1 MGGGNLMN
9 ESYMKQRSVL
19 STCLLSWLT
28 LILTFVSPSA
38 AVAQVPPE
46 KQIQITDVR
55 VGFPAGSLDLY
66 KEGKWV
72 PVLVTVGPPKEVN
85 VIPADFQGTLE
96 VSTKD
101 SDGWNTHIFKD
112 NIVVSREANRA
123 VFQSYI
129 KVSDASSFNG
139 LSVRLRGKLG
149 TTEIN
154 QTFSYPQTDRS
165 RNNVQYG
172 VDHEKLLV
180 INIGNSFGFVSSD
193 DNEEVAA
200 ATGRSAVPQQMARRA
215 ASPNKIYE
223 LPDRWYGYESV
234 DAVIIATGGNF
245 GNSLAQQLARDPV
258 RRDALEQWVLQGGH
272 LVISVA
278 GNAQMVASPTD
289 FPLEPLFPMKVDRS
303 GAEKE
308 ARLDGLRD
316 FIVQGISQN
325 VRKSKGEIRGPKVPY
340 ARLDAKPGIKAL
352 NAAVVGDE
360 AGSKRPLIVRS
371 PYGLG
376 KITLIGFDTNS
387 EAFQSWEHKHDF
399 WGAILE
405 ARTVT
410 PLVNNYYGNTRDD
423 ASLALAN
430 RIEEFGDVPVVSFAV
445 VALFIAIYIIL
456 IGPVDYF
463 VLKKV
468 FKRLEYTWITFPT
481 VVLLV
486 SLAAYYGAYYLKGD
500 KLRINKVD
508 LVEIDIPRERVM
520 GTSWFAI
527 FSPRLQNYNI
537 DLEPQGV
544 NSATPTLSWLGR
556 YSMYSGSRMVGQ
568 SQGGLFE
575 RDYDYTPNATG
586 LRQLPIQV
594 WSQKSLEGRWLG
606 TMDRSRPPFES
617 NLVKERLYITGKI
630 RSKLP
635 VTLYGAKLLFAD
647 KVWIIG
653 DMEPGKEYD
662 LSKLDQNSS
671 GVMSTSY
678 FERKLNRSGENAQQ
692 PDFAADMNGLL
703 FASRSSDGN
712 TKPNEFLRFLNQSWR
727 LKDYGEAVL
736 IGTLVDDYGEA
747 TKINQG
753 GSLGTKLKLT
763 NGAGADLVTGTMRQS
778 TFLRVFLPVKE
789 NPSGP

>member
-1 MGGGNLMN
+1 MARRYHFASSILAW
-9 ESYMKQRSVL
+9 
-19 STCLLSWLT
+19 LLCIAF
-28 LILTFVSPSA
+28 ILTPTIV
-38 AVAQVPPE
+38 VAQVPPE

-55 VGFPAGSLDLY
+55 VGFPAGSLDLF

-85 VIPADFQGTLE
+85 VIPGDFQGTLE

-112 NIVVSREANRA
+112 SVVVTKEANRA

-129 KVSDASSFNG
+129 KVSDAASFNG
-139 LSVRLRGKLG
+139 VIVRLRGKLG

-154 QTFSYPQTDRS
+154 QTYSYPQNDRT

-180 INIGNSFGFVSSD
+180 VNIGNSYGFVSTD
-193 DNEEVAA
+193 DNEEASNGS
-200 ATGRSAVPQQMARRA
+200 GRSNVPQQMPRRA
-215 ASPNKIYE
+215 ASPNKIFE

-272 LVISVA
+272 LIISVA

-316 FIVQGISQN
+316 FIIQGIPQN
-325 VRKSKGEIRGPKVPY
+325 IRKSKGEIRGPKAPY
-340 ARLDAKPGIKAL
+340 ARLDGKPGVKAL
-352 NAAVVGDE
+352 NAAVVGDDT
-360 AGSKRPLIVRS
+360 GSKRPLIVRS

-376 KITLIGFDTNS
+376 KITIIGFDTNT

-410 PLVNNYYGNTRDD
+410 AQTNNYYGNTRDD

-430 RIEEFGDVPVVSFAV
+430 RIEEFGDVPVISFAV
-445 VALFIAIYIIL
+445 VALFIALYIIL

-508 LVEIDIPRERVM
+508 LVEIDIARERVM
-520 GTSWFAI
+520 GMSWFAI

-544 NSATPTLSWLGR
+544 SSATPTLSWLGR
-556 YSMYSGSRMVGQ
+556 YSLYGGSRMTGQ

-586 LRQLPIQV
+586 LRQIPIQV

-606 TMDRSRPPFES
+606 TMDRSRPPIES
-617 NLVKERLYITGKI
+617 SLVKERLYITGKI

-635 VTLYGAKLLFAD
+635 GKLYGAKLLFAD
-647 KVWIIG
+647 KVWNLG
-653 DMEPGKEYD
+653 DMEPDKEYD
-662 LSKLDQNSS
+662 LSKLDQNSA
-671 GVMSTSY
+671 GVMSANY
-678 FERKLNRSGENAQQ
+678 FERKLSRSGDNAQQ

-736 IGTLVDDYGEA
+736 VGTLADEYGDA
-747 TKINQG
+747 VKVNQG
-753 GSLGTKLKLT
+753 GSLGTKLKLS

-778 TFLRVFLPVKE
+778 TFLRVFIPVKE
-789 NPSGP
+789 SSTGP

>member
-1 MGGGNLMN
+1 MARRFHFASSILGWLIAIAFLVAP
-9 ESYMKQRSVL
+9 SV
-19 STCLLSWLT
+19 
-28 LILTFVSPSA
+28 

-46 KQIQITDVR
+46 KQIQITDIR

-85 VIPADFQGTLE
+85 VIPGDFQGTIE

-112 NIVVSREANRA
+112 NVVVTREANRA
-123 VFQSYI
+123 VFQNYI
-129 KVSDASSFNG
+129 KVSDAASFNG
-139 LSVRLRGKLG
+139 VIVRLRGKLG
-149 TTEIN
+149 TTDIN
-154 QTFSYPQTDRS
+154 QTYSYPQNDRT

-180 INIGNSFGFVSSD
+180 VNIGNSYGFVSAD
-193 DNEEVAA
+193 DNEEL
-200 ATGRSAVPQQMARRA
+200 TNSSGRSGTPQQMPRRA
-215 ASPNKIYE
+215 ASPNKIFE

-234 DAVIIATGGNF
+234 DAVVIATGGNF

-272 LVISVA
+272 LIISVA

-316 FIVQGISQN
+316 FIVQAIPQN
-325 VRKSKGEIRGPKVPY
+325 IRKAKGEIRGPKVPY
-340 ARLDAKPGIKAL
+340 ARMEAKPGVKAL
-352 NAAVVGDE
+352 SASVVGDE

-376 KITLIGFDTNS
+376 KITLIGFDTNT

-399 WGAILE
+399 WGAILD

-410 PLVNNYYGNTRDD
+410 AQTNNYYGNSRDD

-430 RIEEFGDVPVVSFAV
+430 RIEEFGDVPVISFAV
-445 VALFIAIYIIL
+445 VAMFIAFYIIL

-508 LVEIDIPRERVM
+508 LVEIDIARERVM
-520 GTSWFAI
+520 GMSWFAI
-527 FSPRLQNYNI
+527 FSPRLQNYNV

-544 NSATPTLSWLGR
+544 SSATPTLSWLGR

-575 RDYDYTPNATG
+575 RDYDYTPQATG
-586 LRQLPIQV
+586 LR
-594 WSQKSLEGRWLG
+594 R
-606 TMDRSRPPFES
+606 
-617 NLVKERLYITGKI
+617 
-630 RSKLP
+630 
-635 VTLYGAKLLFAD
+635 
-647 KVWIIG
+647 
-653 DMEPGKEYD
+653 
-662 LSKLDQNSS
+662 NSYS
-671 GVMSTSY
+671 GVVAEIAGRT
-678 FERKLNRSGENAQQ
+678 LAGNA
-692 PDFAADMNGLL
+692 G
-703 FASRSSDGN
+703 
-712 TKPNEFLRFLNQSWR
+712 
-727 LKDYGEAVL
+727 
-736 IGTLVDDYGEA
+736 
-747 TKINQG
+747 
-753 GSLGTKLKLT
+753 
-763 NGAGADLVTGTMRQS
+763 
-778 TFLRVFLPVKE
+778 
-789 NPSGP
+789 

>member
-1 MGGGNLMN
+1 MS
-9 ESYMKQRSVL
+9 ESFMARRFHVL
-19 STCLLSWLT
+19 SSALGWL
-28 LILTFVSPSA
+28 ICIAFFVAPSLVQAQSP
-38 AVAQVPPE
+38 VPPE

-85 VIPADFQGTLE
+85 LIPGDFQGTIE

-112 NIVVSREANRA
+112 NVVVTREANRV
-123 VFQSYI
+123 VFQNYI
-129 KVSDASSFNG
+129 KVSDAASFNG
-139 LSVRLRGKLG
+139 VVVRLRGKMG
-149 TTEIN
+149 TAEIN
-154 QTFSYPQTDRS
+154 HAFSYPQNDRA

-172 VDHEKLLV
+172 IDHEKLLV
-180 INIGNSFGFVSSD
+180 INIGNSFGFVSTEE
-193 DNEEVAA
+193 NEEAA
-200 ATGRSAVPQQMARRA
+200 ATSGRGTVPQQMPRRA

-234 DAVIIATGGNF
+234 DAVVIATGGNF
-245 GNSLAQQLARDPV
+245 GNSLAQQLARDTV
-258 RRDALEQWVLQGGH
+258 RLEALEQWVLQGGH
-272 LVISVA
+272 LIISVA
-278 GNAQMVASPTD
+278 GNASMVANSTD
-289 FPLEPLFPMKVDRS
+289 FTLERLFPMKVDRNV
-303 GAEKE
+303 EKE

-325 VRKSKGEIRGPKVPY
+325 VRKAKGEIRGPKVPY
-340 ARLDAKPGIKAL
+340 ARLEPKPGVKAL
-352 NAAVVGDE
+352 TAAVVGDDT
-360 AGSKRPLIVRS
+360 GSKRPLIVRS

-376 KITLIGFDTNS
+376 KITLIGFDTNT
-387 EAFQSWEHKHDF
+387 EAFQSWENKHDF

-405 ARTVT
+405 ARTIT
-410 PLVNNYYGNTRDD
+410 PQANNYYGNARDD

-430 RIEEFGDVPVVSFAV
+430 RIEEFGDVPVISFAV
-445 VALFIAIYIIL
+445 VAMFIALYIIL

-544 NSATPTLSWLGR
+544 NSAMPTLSWLGR

-606 TMDRSRPPFES
+606 TMDRSRPPIES
-617 NLVKERLYITGKI
+617 SLVKERLYITGKI

-635 VTLYGAKLLFAD
+635 VKLYGAKLLYAD
-647 KVWIIG
+647 KVWSLG
-653 DMEPGKEYD
+653 DMEPDKEYD
-662 LSKLDQNSS
+662 LSQLDQSSS
-671 GVMSTSY
+671 GVMSANY
-678 FERKLNRSGENAQQ
+678 FERKLSRSGDSAQQ
-692 PDFAADMNGLL
+692 PDFAGDMNGLL

-736 IGTLVDDYGEA
+736 IGTLADEYGEA
-747 TKINQG
+747 VKLNQG
-753 GSLGTKLKLT
+753 GGLGTKLKLT

-778 TFLRVFLPVKE
+778 TFLRVFIPVKDGSSA
-789 NPSGP
+789 P